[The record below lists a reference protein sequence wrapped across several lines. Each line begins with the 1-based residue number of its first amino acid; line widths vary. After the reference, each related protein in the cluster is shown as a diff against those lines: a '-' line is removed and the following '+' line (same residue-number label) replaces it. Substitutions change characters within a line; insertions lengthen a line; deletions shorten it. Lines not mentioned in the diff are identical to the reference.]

1 MIEERKRLLSDF
13 ETRVRHLV
21 YVNEQQKQEI
31 VKLKE
36 LLESEKEER
45 KKLLEEIDNLRKNYI
60 NFQTAAAISGNG
72 NELKKAKLRL
82 SRLVREIDECIA
94 LLNE

>member
-45 KKLLEEIDNLRKNYI
+45 KKLLEEIDNLRKN
-60 NFQTAAAISGNG
+60 
-72 NELKKAKLRL
+72 
-82 SRLVREIDECIA
+82 
-94 LLNE
+94 